1 MKVLEL
7 LFQLGIL
14 FSAFAF
20 LWFWIQLLLVFLVP
34 MNVRLQLRYFLQ
46 LLHSLFLGALVLK
59 FMQMENPPLG
69 FNAVLGIGMLT
80 YFLYLIRNIRSRDAM
95 MRVEVYAN
103 FVEQLKTKNEWEW
116 TLAFISVGISLLW
129 VAYPSALDSAA
140 TLWFYQQTKY
150 LMEIPVLGWIFKI
163 FGFFFV
169 IGTLFRFLRAALW
182 LMNPKPK
189 TRSTENEG
197 FDDFEEL

>member
-150 LMEIPVLGWIFKI
+150 LMDIPVLGWIFKI

-169 IGTLFRFLRAALW
+169 IGTLFRFLRAVLW

>member
-14 FSAFAF
+14 FSAFTF
-20 LWFWIQLLLVFLVP
+20 LWFWIQLLMVFLVP
-34 MNVRLQLRYFLQ
+34 SNIRLQLRYFLQ
-46 LLHSLFLGALVLK
+46 LLQSLFLGALVLK
-59 FMQMENPPLG
+59 FLQMENPPLG
-69 FNAVLGIGMLT
+69 FNAMLGIVLLT

-103 FVEQLKTKNEWEW
+103 FIEKLKTKNEWEW
-116 TLAFISVGISLLW
+116 TLAFLSVGISLMW
-129 VAYPSALDSAA
+129 VVYPSALDSVA
-140 TLWFYQQTKY
+140 TLWFYEQTKY
-150 LMEIPVLGWIFKI
+150 LMEIPILGWVFKI

-169 IGTLFRFLRAALW
+169 MGTFIRFLSAALW
-182 LMNPKPK
+182 LLSPSPKNR
-189 TRSTENEG
+189 TNENER

>member
-20 LWFWIQLLLVFLVP
+20 LWFWIQLLLVLLVP

-169 IGTLFRFLRAALW
+169 IGTLFRFLRAVLW

>member
-1 MKVLEL
+1 MNLLEL

-34 MNVRLQLRYFLQ
+34 MNVRLQLRYFLH

-59 FMQMENPPLG
+59 FLQMENPPLG
-69 FNAVLGIGMLT
+69 FNAMLGIVLLT
-80 YFLYLIRNIRSRDAM
+80 YFLYLLRNIRSRDAM
-95 MRVEVYAN
+95 MRVEVYSN
-103 FVEQLKTKNEWEW
+103 LTEKLKTKNEWEW
-116 TLAFISVGISLLW
+116 TLAIISVGISLLW
-129 VAYPSALDSAA
+129 VIYPSALDSTA
-140 TLWFYQQTKY
+140 TLWFYQQTKH

-169 IGTLFRFLRAALW
+169 MGTFIRFFSAVIW
-182 LMNPKPK
+182 LVSPRPK
-189 TRSTENEG
+189 TITNEREG

>member
-80 YFLYLIRNIRSRDAM
+80 YFLYLIRNIRSRDAL

-103 FVEQLKTKNEWEW
+103 FVEKLKTKNEWEW

-169 IGTLFRFLRAALW
+169 IGTLFRFLRAVLW

>member
-169 IGTLFRFLRAALW
+169 IGTLFRFLRAVLW

>member
-14 FSAFAF
+14 FTAFAF

-80 YFLYLIRNIRSRDAM
+80 YFLYLIRNIRSRDAL

-150 LMEIPVLGWIFKI
+150 LMDIPVLGWIFKI

-169 IGTLFRFLRAALW
+169 IGTLFRFLRAVLW

>member
-20 LWFWIQLLLVFLVP
+20 LWFWIQLLIVFLVP
-34 MNVRLQLRYFLQ
+34 TSIRLQLRYFLQ

-59 FMQMENPPLG
+59 FLQMENPPLG
-69 FNAVLGIGMLT
+69 LNAMLGIVMLT

-103 FVEQLKTKNEWEW
+103 FVEKLKTKNEWEW

-129 VAYPSALDSAA
+129 VVYPSALDSAA
-140 TLWFYQQTKY
+140 TLWFYEQTKY
-150 LMEIPVLGWIFKI
+150 LMGIPVLGWIFKI

-169 IGTLFRFLRAALW
+169 IGTLIRFLSAVLW
-182 LMNPKPK
+182 LLSPRPK
-189 TRSTENEG
+189 TRTNENDR

>member
-150 LMEIPVLGWIFKI
+150 LMDIPVLGWIFKI

>member
-150 LMEIPVLGWIFKI
+150 LMDIPVLGWIFKM

-169 IGTLFRFLRAALW
+169 IGTLFRFLRAVLW

>member
-14 FSAFAF
+14 FSAFTF
-20 LWFWIQLLLVFLVP
+20 LWFWIQLLMVFLVP
-34 MNVRLQLRYFLQ
+34 SNIRLQLRYFLQ
-46 LLHSLFLGALVLK
+46 LLQSLFLGALVLK
-59 FMQMENPPLG
+59 FLQMENPPLG
-69 FNAVLGIGMLT
+69 FNAMLGIVLLT

-103 FVEQLKTKNEWEW
+103 FIEKLKTKNEWEW
-116 TLAFISVGISLLW
+116 TLAFLSVGISLLW
-129 VAYPSALDSAA
+129 VVYPSALDSVA
-140 TLWFYQQTKY
+140 TLWFYEQTKY
-150 LMEIPVLGWIFKI
+150 LMEIPILGWVFKI

-169 IGTLFRFLRAALW
+169 MGTFIRFLNATLW
-182 LMNPKPK
+182 LLSPSPKNR
-189 TRSTENEG
+189 TNENER